1 VGNEPARK
9 CSNINQNKLI
19 RKPSNYLLFILCL
32 SQEERINRK
41 TSIRVK
47 RGETIMA
54 VKVDKA
60 TCTGCAACASACPVE
75 AIKVAE
81 KAEVNE
87 ETCIDC
93 GTCVDECP
101 VQALSL

>member
-1 VGNEPARK
+1 
-9 CSNINQNKLI
+9 
-19 RKPSNYLLFILCL
+19 
-32 SQEERINRK
+32 
-41 TSIRVK
+41 
-47 RGETIMA
+47 MA

-60 TCTGCAACASACPVE
+60 TCTGCAACVSACPVE
-75 AIKVAE
+75 AIKITAE

-87 ETCIDC
+87 DTCIDC